1 MAACGIETNIGGTAP
16 PWGGP
21 RGFALS
27 PLVVAAAL
35 LAAPSVAI
43 RAARAEAP
51 TAPPTTPPSPAATP
65 APAAPA
71 SRPLHAAID
80 AIVAEAAVGPVAA
93 PCNDADFV
101 RRIHLDLAGVI
112 PTVATVRAFLA
123 DPTAD
128 KRVRLIDALLADRA
142 FARHM
147 MFVLDAML
155 LERATPP
162 DDLAASWREYL
173 FTNLADDTPLD
184 ALARELLV
192 SDGAAAGTRPATAFV
207 VTRDAEPVQLTRAVG
222 RLFFGRDLQ
231 CAQCHDHPL
240 DDDIRQA
247 EHQGLYA
254 FLARTS
260 LFKGKDT
267 PQFVSEKA
275 DGEVD
280 YQSVFTN
287 EGQKGVWPRL
297 PGGLTLIDEPRPEPA
312 AAYRQEPS
320 KTAHGV
326 PAFSRRAALAARLAD
341 DEGFRRNLANRIWAI
356 FLGRGLVHPLDGH
369 GSDNSPSHPR
379 LLSLLANALRD
390 HGFRLRP
397 IVRGIVLSE
406 TYQRRVEPPSPA
418 AIDAAAVG
426 GLASRLEAERPALE
440 AARAAADEAAAAA
453 EARRDAAAAATHAVH
468 LERLGLVT
476 ARDAAAKAAT
486 AADAAAAKAAAELDV
501 ARQVSDALATAAA
514 KAVQATALV
523 AGDGSLTDLAAT
535 LGEHATKKAAATEK
549 AAAAHAEKQAAVTA
563 AAAALAAAR
572 QAVDA
577 ATARLG
583 VEALATSEREAVAAR
598 RAAVD
603 AAHALRRLDDRLVL
617 ARDLVAFG
625 PLAASDRVAADLAW
639 ESIVDRWTVAGQ
651 VAALRALAPEQLALS
666 VQQATGALAARQ
678 ARAAA
683 AIDKAPPE
691 QIAKASDDD
700 RPVIRAMQVEMKMVN
715 DASGLLRS
723 AAKLF
728 GDALSEGFQASV
740 NQALYFGNAPDIQ
753 GQLAPSG
760 TNLVATLATMSDA
773 GAVADEAYMAV
784 LSRPPTDEERA
795 DVAAFLEP
803 RAADRP
809 AALAEFVWALVSSN
823 EFRFNH

>member
-1 MAACGIETNIGGTAP
+1 MAVCGIDTTIGGTAP
-16 PWGGP
+16 LRGGP
-21 RGFALS
+21 RGIGVPAAILATAV
-27 PLVVAAAL
+27 LAAL
-35 LAAPSVAI
+35 P
-43 RAARAEAP
+43 
-51 TAPPTTPPSPAATP
+51 P
-65 APAAPA
+65 APAAEA
-71 SRPLHAAID
+71 SRPLHEAID
-80 AIVAEAAVGPVAA
+80 AIVAEAAVGPLAA
-93 PCNDADFV
+93 PCSDADFV

-123 DPTAD
+123 DPAAD
-128 KRVRLIDALLADRA
+128 KRVKLIDGLLAARA
-142 FARHM
+142 FDRHM

-162 DDLAASWREYL
+162 GDLAASWREYL
-173 FTNLADDTPLD
+173 FTELADDTPLD
-184 ALARELLV
+184 AIARDLLE
-192 SDGAAAGTRPATAFV
+192 SDGATAATRPATAFL
-207 VTRDAEPVQLTRAVG
+207 VTRDAEPVQLTRAIG
-222 RLFFGRDLQ
+222 RLYFGRDLQ

-260 LFKGKDT
+260 LFKGKDNAT
-267 PQFVSEKA
+267 LVSEKA

-280 YQSVFTN
+280 YQSVFTK
-287 EGQKGVWPRL
+287 EGQKGAWPRL
-297 PGGLTLIDEPRPEPA
+297 PGGLTLVDEPRPEPT
-312 AAYRQEPS
+312 AAYTQEPS

-356 FLGRGLVHPLDGH
+356 FFGRGLVHPLDGL
-369 GSDNSPSHPR
+369 GPDNPPAHPR
-379 LLSLLANALRD
+379 LLDLLANALRD

-397 IVRGIVLSE
+397 LVRGMVLSQ
-406 TYQRRVEPPSPA
+406 TYQRSVEPPSPA
-418 AIDAAAVG
+418 AIDAAAIG
-426 GLASRLEAERPALE
+426 GLASRLESERPALE
-440 AARAAADEAAAAA
+440 AARTALAQTAADA
-453 EARRDAAAAATHAVH
+453 EGRREQAAAATHAVH

-476 ARDAAAKAAT
+476 ARDTASKAAT
-486 AADAAAAKAAAELDV
+486 AADAAAAKTAAELDV

-514 KAVQATALV
+514 KAVQAAALSAGDESLTAL
-523 AGDGSLTDLAAT
+523 AASFTERSAKKLAT
-535 LGEHATKKAAATEK
+535 TEK
-549 AAAAHAEKQAAVTA
+549 AAAAHAEKQAAA
-563 AAAALAAAR
+563 AAATAALAAAR
-572 QAVDA
+572 GAVDA
-577 ATARLG
+577 ATARLA
-583 VEALATSEREAVAAR
+583 VEALAASEREAVAAR
-598 RAAVD
+598 RAALD
-603 AAHALRRLDDRLVL
+603 AAHTVRRLDDRLAL

-625 PLAASDRVAADLAW
+625 PLAAADPVAANLAW

-651 VAALRALAPEQLALS
+651 VAPLRALAPEQLALS

-678 ARAAA
+678 ASAAA

-691 QIAKASDDD
+691 QLAKASDDA
-700 RPVIRAMQVEMKMVN
+700 RPAIRAMQVEMKMVK

-723 AAKLF
+723 AANLF

-740 NQALYFGNAPDIQ
+740 NQALYFGNAPDIL

-773 GAVADEAYMAV
+773 GAVADEAYVAV